1 MVGADP
7 VVSFFP
13 VDVSMNISNWPFRLK
28 MVAILGVSL
37 CGVVLA
43 VGLGLNTLF
52 DEMMANRRVKTQQ
65 LVDVAHGVVMHYV
78 AEAKAGRMT
87 TEQAQSAAILAVK
100 DLRYGG
106 SEYFWI
112 NDLTPRMIM
121 HPIKPELDGK
131 DLSEAKD
138 PTGKKLF
145 VAFAET
151 VKKDKAGFV
160 DYLWPKPGFDKPVQ
174 KVSYVKGI
182 DDWGWLVGSGIY
194 IDDVAATF
202 QREATT
208 QAGYVLGVFALV
220 LLVSWVIGGN
230 MVKAMAAIS
239 SGMTRLAAGDTSID
253 VSGHGRTDEFD
264 TMLKAVSVFR
274 DNAVEMKRLHEEQE
288 AARRDAE
295 RERHRT
301 LTGLAEDLD
310 RGVSST
316 AQAVS
321 AAAGQMRN
329 SATAMASS
337 ADRASQ
343 ETAVVAAAAE
353 QTSSNVETVAAAA
366 DELSASIA
374 EISRRVGRSTD
385 IARDAVAAARR
396 TDGVVRGLSNAA
408 ARIGEVVK
416 MINDIA
422 GQTNLLA
429 LNATIEAARAG
440 DAGKGFAVVANEVK
454 SLANQTAKATDDIS
468 TQIAAIQA
476 STGDAVTAIQEI
488 GSTIEH
494 INTIASD
501 IAAAVEQQGS
511 ATHEIARNVAEA
523 ARGAQEVSTHITSVS
538 RSASETGAAARE
550 VLSAADG
557 LARDSHTL
565 TDGLESFLSGV
576 RKM

>member
-1 MVGADP
+1 
-7 VVSFFP
+7 
-13 VDVSMNISNWPFRLK
+13 MNISNWSFRLK
-28 MVAILGVSL
+28 IFFILGVSL
-37 CGVVLA
+37 LGVVLS
-43 VGLGLNTLF
+43 VGLGLDTLY
-52 DEMMANRRVKTQQ
+52 DEMMENRRVKTQQ

-87 TEQAQSAAILAVK
+87 TEDAQTAAKLAVK

-112 NDLTPRMIM
+112 NDLTPRMVM

-131 DLSEAKD
+131 DLSEIKD
-138 PTGKKLF
+138 PAGKKLF
-145 VAFAET
+145 VAFAEM
-151 VKKDKAGFV
+151 VKANKAGFV
-160 DYLWPKPGFDKPVQ
+160 DYLWPKPGFEKPVQ
-174 KVSYVKGI
+174 KVSYVKGVPE
-182 DDWGWLVGSGIY
+182 WGWLVGSGIY

-202 QREATT
+202 QREAAT
-208 QAGYVLGVFALV
+208 QGAYLVGVSVLV
-220 LLVSWVIGGN
+220 LLVSWWIGSN
-230 MVKAMAAIS
+230 MVSAMRMIG

-253 VSGHGRTDEFD
+253 VSGHGRTDEFGD
-264 TMLKAVSVFR
+264 MLKAVTVFR
-274 DNAVEMKRLHEEQE
+274 DNAIEVKHLHEEQE
-288 AARRDAE
+288 EERRQAE

-301 LTGLAEDLD
+301 LATLAEDLEH
-310 RGVSST
+310 GVSGA

-321 AAAGQMRN
+321 SAASQMHN
-329 SATAMASS
+329 TATAMTNS
-337 ADRASQ
+337 ADRASE

-353 QTSSNVETVAAAA
+353 QTSVNVETVAAAA
-366 DELSASIA
+366 EELSASIA
-374 EISRRVGRSTD
+374 EIARRVGRSSE
-385 IARDAVAAARR
+385 IAQDAVAAARR
-396 TDGVVRGLSNAA
+396 TDEVVRGLSDAA

-476 STGDAVTAIQEI
+476 SSGDAVRAIQEI
-488 GSTIEH
+488 GSTIE
-494 INTIASD
+494 NMNDIASD

-511 ATHEIARNVAEA
+511 ATQEIARNVAEA
-523 ARGAQEVSTHITSVS
+523 ARGAQEVSSHITSVN
-538 RSASETGAAARE
+538 RNASETGAAARE
-550 VLSAADG
+550 VLSAANG
-557 LARDSHTL
+557 LARDSHAL
-565 TDGLESFLSGV
+565 TDGLQNFLQGV